1 MLIYEGDKQQFLSDV
16 QDNSIDQ
23 KIEMNMW
30 RKLHKRVSQSEEQSW
45 RNSLNYMQNVLL
57 DSEIPDSSGVAI
69 EFGIP
74 NTNKRVDFIL
84 TGLDRENQHNA
95 VIVELKQ
102 WSKVDPV
109 PYVDQLLETDS
120 ETEMTDVQT
129 WFSHGVQIV
138 HHPSYQ
144 AWSYRALIS
153 NFNANVHAIPIH
165 LQSCAYLHNYIPPND
180 DPLTKGYF
188 QNLINDSPVF
198 YRNDVKKLRNFIKK
212 YIHKGDEKQTLYY
225 IEHGEIRPSK
235 SLQDSLAAML
245 RGNRE
250 FILID
255 EQKIV
260 YEQMLSFA
268 RRSKEDGKKRVF
280 LVQGGPGT
288 GKTVVAINL
297 LVQLI
302 NDDQVC
308 AYVTKNSAPRNVFE
322 AKLKSG
328 AFKRKNISSLFKG
341 STAFVHSETNDF
353 GTLIVDEAHRL
364 NKRSQQGPRVTGE
377 NQIKEIINAS
387 KCSVFFID
395 EDQRV
400 TAQDYGDREQI
411 LHWAR
416 YFHAEVQEGKL
427 LSQFRCNGSDG
438 YLSWLDGVLGI
449 HEETANPTLEGIDY
463 DFQVVDDPSELR
475 RLIIEK
481 NREDDKAR
489 LVAGY
494 CWDWISKKNVSSVPD
509 IVIDD
514 FAMYWNLSSDG
525 TYAISK
531 GSINQVGCIHTTQG
545 LEFSYVG
552 VIIGNDLRYE
562 QGKVITDYSKRAK
575 TDQSLKGLKGLI
587 KRGDLEAMKTADTI
601 IRNTYRTL
609 LSRGMRGCYVY
620 CTDKRLAHFLKT
632 RITGYA
638 EGIDLSVWVAE
649 K

>member
-1 MLIYEGDKQQFLSDV
+1 MLVYEGDKQQFLSDV

-30 RKLHKRVSQSEEQSW
+30 NRLHKRVSSSEEQSW

-57 DSEIPDSSGVAI
+57 DSEIPDTSGVAI

-84 TGLDRENQHNA
+84 TGLDKENQHNA

-102 WSKVDPV
+102 WSKVEPV
-109 PYVDQLLETDS
+109 PYVDQLLEA
-120 ETEMTDVQT
+120 EIIDVQT
-129 WFSHGVQIV
+129 RFSHGQQLV

-144 AWSYRALIS
+144 AWSYRSLIS

-165 LQSCAYLHNYIPPND
+165 LESCAYLHNYVPPED
-180 DPLTKGYF
+180 DPLKQHYF
-188 QNLINDSPVF
+188 QSILDESPLF
-198 YRNDVKKLRNFIKK
+198 YRSDVKKLREFIKK
-212 YIHKGDEKQTLYY
+212 YIHTGDAKQTLYY
-225 IEHGEIRPSK
+225 IDNGEIRPSK
-235 SLQDSLAAML
+235 SLQDSLSAML
-245 RGNRE
+245 RGKEE

-268 RRSKEDGKKRVF
+268 RRSKEDGRKRVF
-280 LVQGGPGT
+280 IVQGGPGT

-308 AYVTKNSAPRNVFE
+308 AYVTKNSAPRKVFE
-322 AKLKSG
+322 AKLRSG
-328 AFKRKNISSLFKG
+328 AFKRNNISSLFKG
-341 STAFVHSETNDF
+341 STAFVDADTNDF

-364 NKRSQQGPRVTGE
+364 NKRSQQGPKVTGE
-377 NQIKEIINAS
+377 DQIKEIINAS
-387 KCSVFFID
+387 RCSVFFID

-400 TAQDYGDREQI
+400 TAQDYGDRAQI
-411 LHWAR
+411 LYWAKA
-416 YFHAEVQEGKL
+416 FNAEVQEGRL

-449 HEETANPTLEGIDY
+449 QEETANPTLEGIDY
-463 DFQVVDDPSELR
+463 DFRVVDDPNELR
-475 RLIIEK
+475 RLIEER

-489 LVAGY
+489 IVAGY
-494 CWDWISKKNVSSVPD
+494 CWDWVSKNNPDSVPD
-509 IVIDD
+509 ITIDD
-514 FAMYWNLSSDG
+514 FSMYWNLSSDG

-552 VIIGNDLRYE
+552 VIIGDDLRFE
-562 QGKVITDYSKRAK
+562 MGKVVTDYSKRAK
-575 TDQSLKGLKGLI
+575 TDQSLKGLKGPI
-587 KRGDLEAMKTADTI
+587 RKGDQEAMKTADII

-609 LSRGMRGCYVY
+609 MSRGMKGCYIY
-620 CTDKRLAHFLKT
+620 CTNKELAHFLKT
-632 RITGYA
+632 RILGYGEEKESLLLA
-638 EGIDLSVWVAE
+638 AE
-649 K
+649 KIE

>member
-1 MLIYEGDKQQFLSDV
+1 MLVYEGDKQQFLSDV

-30 RKLHKRVSQSEEQSW
+30 NRLHKRVSSSEEQSW

-57 DSEIPDSSGVAI
+57 DSEIPDTSGVAI

-84 TGLDRENQHNA
+84 TGLDKENQHNA

-102 WSKVDPV
+102 WSKVEPV
-109 PYVDQLLETDS
+109 PYVDQLLEA
-120 ETEMTDVQT
+120 EIIDVQT
-129 WFSHGVQIV
+129 RFSHGQQVV

-144 AWSYRALIS
+144 AWSYRSLIS

-165 LQSCAYLHNYIPPND
+165 LESCAYLHNYVPPED
-180 DPLTKGYF
+180 DPLKQHYF
-188 QNLINDSPVF
+188 QSILDESPVF
-198 YRNDVKKLRNFIKK
+198 YRSDVMKLREFIKK
-212 YIHKGDEKQTLYY
+212 YIHTGDAKQTLYY
-225 IEHGEIRPSK
+225 IDNSEIRPSK
-235 SLQDSLAAML
+235 SLQDALSAML
-245 RGNRE
+245 KGKEE

-280 LVQGGPGT
+280 IVQGGPGT

-308 AYVTKNSAPRNVFE
+308 AYVTKNSAPRKVFE
-322 AKLKSG
+322 AKLRSG
-328 AFKRKNISSLFKG
+328 AFKRNNISSLFKG
-341 STAFVHSETNDF
+341 STAFVDADTNDF

-364 NKRSQQGPRVTGE
+364 NKRSQQGPKVTGE
-377 NQIKEIINAS
+377 DQIKEIINAS
-387 KCSVFFID
+387 RCSVFFID

-400 TAQDYGDREQI
+400 TAQDYGDRAQI
-411 LHWAR
+411 LYWAKA
-416 YFHAEVQEGKL
+416 FNAEVQEGRL

-449 HEETANPTLEGIDY
+449 QEETANPTLEGIDY
-463 DFQVVDDPSELR
+463 DFRVVENPHELR
-475 RLIIEK
+475 RLIEER

-489 LVAGY
+489 IVAGY
-494 CWDWISKKNVSSVPD
+494 CWDWVSKNNPDSVPD
-509 IVIDD
+509 ITIDD
-514 FAMYWNLSSDG
+514 FSMYWNLSSDG

-552 VIIGNDLRYE
+552 VIIGDDLRFE
-562 QGKVITDYSKRAK
+562 KGNVISDYTKRAR
-575 TDQSLKGLKGLI
+575 TDQSLKGLKGPI
-587 KRGDLEAMKTADTI
+587 KKGDQEAMKTADII

-609 LSRGMRGCYVY
+609 MSRGMKGCYVY
-620 CTDKRLAHFLKT
+620 CTNTELAHFLKT
-632 RITGYA
+632 RIAGYGEEEESPLLAA
-638 EGIDLSVWVAE
+638 ERE
-649 K
+649 E

>member
-1 MLIYEGDKQQFLSDV
+1 MLVYEGDKQQFLSDV

-30 RKLHKRVSQSEEQSW
+30 NRLHKRVSSSEEQSW

-57 DSEIPDSSGVAI
+57 DSEIPDTSGVAI

-84 TGLDRENQHNA
+84 TGLDKESQHNA

-102 WSKVDPV
+102 WSKVEPV
-109 PYVDQLLETDS
+109 PYVDQLLEA
-120 ETEMTDVQT
+120 EIIDVQT
-129 WFSHGVQIV
+129 RFSHGQQVV

-144 AWSYRALIS
+144 AWSYRSLIS
-153 NFNANVHAIPIH
+153 NFNANVHEIPIH
-165 LQSCAYLHNYIPPND
+165 LESCAYLHNYVPPED
-180 DPLTKGYF
+180 DPLKQHYF
-188 QNLINDSPVF
+188 QSILDESPVF
-198 YRNDVKKLRNFIKK
+198 YRSDVMKLREFIKK
-212 YIHKGDEKQTLYY
+212 YIHTGDAKQTLYY
-225 IEHGEIRPSK
+225 IDNGEIRPSK
-235 SLQDSLAAML
+235 SLQDALSAML
-245 RGNRE
+245 RGKEE

-280 LVQGGPGT
+280 IVQGGPGT

-297 LVQLI
+297 LVQLT

-308 AYVTKNSAPRNVFE
+308 AYVTKNSAPRKVFE
-322 AKLKSG
+322 AKLRSG
-328 AFKRKNISSLFKG
+328 AFKRNNISSLFKG
-341 STAFVHSETNDF
+341 STAFVNADTNDF

-364 NKRSQQGPRVTGE
+364 NKRSQQGPKVTGE
-377 NQIKEIINAS
+377 DQIKEIINAS
-387 KCSVFFID
+387 RCSVFFID

-400 TAQDYGDREQI
+400 TAQDYGDRAQI
-411 LHWAR
+411 LYWAKA
-416 YFHAEVQEGKL
+416 FNAEVQEGRL

-449 HEETANPTLEGIDY
+449 QEETANPTLEGIDY
-463 DFQVVDDPSELR
+463 DFRVVENPHELR
-475 RLIIEK
+475 RLIEER

-489 LVAGY
+489 IVAGY
-494 CWDWISKKNVSSVPD
+494 CWDWVSKNNPDSVPD
-509 IVIDD
+509 ISIDD
-514 FAMYWNLSSDG
+514 FSMYWNLSSDG

-552 VIIGNDLRYE
+552 VIIGDDLRFE
-562 QGKVITDYSKRAK
+562 KGNVISDYTKRAR
-575 TDQSLKGLKGLI
+575 TDQSLKGLKGPI
-587 KRGDLEAMKTADTI
+587 KKGDQEAMKTADII

-609 LSRGMRGCYVY
+609 MSRGMKGCYVY
-620 CTDKRLAHFLKT
+620 CTNKELAHFLKT
-632 RITGYA
+632 RIDGYR
-638 EGIDLSVWVAE
+638 EEDESPLLVAE
-649 K
+649 REK

>member
-1 MLIYEGDKQQFLSDV
+1 MLVYEGDKQQFLSDV

-30 RKLHKRVSQSEEQSW
+30 NRLHKRVSSSEEQSW

-57 DSEIPDSSGVAI
+57 DSEIPDTSGVAI

-84 TGLDRENQHNA
+84 TGLDKANKHNA

-102 WSKVDPV
+102 WSKVEPV
-109 PYVDQLLETDS
+109 PYVDQLLEA
-120 ETEMTDVQT
+120 EIIDVQT
-129 WFSHGVQIV
+129 RFSHGQQVV

-144 AWSYRALIS
+144 AWSYRSLIS

-165 LQSCAYLHNYIPPND
+165 LESCAYLHNYVPSED
-180 DPLTKGYF
+180 DPLKQHYF
-188 QNLINDSPVF
+188 QSLLDESPVF
-198 YRNDVKKLRNFIKK
+198 YRSDVMKLREFIKK
-212 YIHKGDEKQTLYY
+212 YIHTGDAKQTLYY
-225 IEHGEIRPSK
+225 IDNGEIRPSK
-235 SLQDSLAAML
+235 SLQDALSAML
-245 RGNRE
+245 RGKEE

-280 LVQGGPGT
+280 IVQGGPGT

-308 AYVTKNSAPRNVFE
+308 AYVTKNSAPRKVFE
-322 AKLKSG
+322 AKLRSG
-328 AFKRKNISSLFKG
+328 AFKRNNISSLFKG
-341 STAFVHSETNDF
+341 STVFVDADTNDF

-364 NKRSQQGPRVTGE
+364 NKRSQQGPKVTGE
-377 NQIKEIINAS
+377 DQIKEIINAS
-387 KCSVFFID
+387 RCSVFFID

-400 TAQDYGDREQI
+400 TAQDYGDRAQI
-411 LHWAR
+411 LYWAKA
-416 YFHAEVQEGKL
+416 FNAEVQEGRL

-449 HEETANPTLEGIDY
+449 QEETANPTLEGIDY
-463 DFQVVDDPSELR
+463 DFRVVENPHELR
-475 RLIIEK
+475 RLIEER

-489 LVAGY
+489 IVAGY
-494 CWDWISKKNVSSVPD
+494 CWDWVSKNNPDSVPD
-509 IVIDD
+509 ITIDD
-514 FAMYWNLSSDG
+514 FSMYWNLSSDG

-552 VIIGNDLRYE
+552 VIIGDDLRFE
-562 QGKVITDYSKRAK
+562 KGNVISDYTKRAR
-575 TDQSLKGLKGLI
+575 TDQSLKGLKGPI
-587 KRGDLEAMKTADTI
+587 KKGDQEAMKTADII

-609 LSRGMRGCYVY
+609 MSRGMKGCYVY
-620 CTDKRLAHFLKT
+620 CTNTELAHFLKT
-632 RITGYA
+632 RIAGYGEEEESPLLAA
-638 EGIDLSVWVAE
+638 ERE
-649 K
+649 E

>member
-1 MLIYEGDKQQFLSDV
+1 MLVYEGDKLQFLSDV

-30 RKLHKRVSQSEEQSW
+30 NRLHKRVSSSEEQSW

-84 TGLDRENQHNA
+84 TGLDKENQHNA

-102 WSKVDPV
+102 WSKVEPV
-109 PYVDQLLETDS
+109 PYVDQLLEA
-120 ETEMTDVQT
+120 EIIDVQT
-129 WFSHGVQIV
+129 RFSHGQQVV

-144 AWSYRALIS
+144 AWSYRSLIS
-153 NFNANVHAIPIH
+153 NFNANVHEIPIH
-165 LQSCAYLHNYIPPND
+165 LESCAYLHNYVPPED
-180 DPLTKGYF
+180 DPLKQHYF
-188 QNLINDSPVF
+188 QSLLDESPVF
-198 YRNDVKKLRNFIKK
+198 YRSEVKKLREFIKK
-212 YIHKGDEKQTLYY
+212 YIHTGDAKQTLYY
-225 IEHGEIRPSK
+225 IDNGEIRPSK
-235 SLQDSLAAML
+235 SLQDALSAML
-245 RGNRE
+245 RGKEE

-280 LVQGGPGT
+280 IVQGGPGT

-308 AYVTKNSAPRNVFE
+308 AYVTKNSAPRKVFE
-322 AKLKSG
+322 AKLRSG
-328 AFKRKNISSLFKG
+328 AFKRNNISSLFKG
-341 STAFVHSETNDF
+341 STAFVNADTNDF

-364 NKRSQQGPRVTGE
+364 NKRSQQGPKVTGE
-377 NQIKEIINAS
+377 DQIKEIINAS
-387 KCSVFFID
+387 RCSVFFID

-400 TAQDYGDREQI
+400 TAQDYGTRAQI
-411 LHWAR
+411 LSWAR
-416 YFHAEVQEGKL
+416 AFNAEVQEGRL

-438 YLSWLDGVLGI
+438 YLSWLDEVLGI
-449 HEETANPTLEGIDY
+449 QEETANPTLEGIDY
-463 DFQVVDDPSELR
+463 DFRVVDNPKELR
-475 RLIIEK
+475 RLIEEK

-489 LVAGY
+489 IVAGY
-494 CWDWISKKNVSSVPD
+494 CWDWISKNDGQSPPD
-509 IVIDD
+509 IAIDD
-514 FAMYWNLSSDG
+514 FSMYWNLSSDG

-552 VIIGNDLRYE
+552 VIIGDDLRFE
-562 QGKVITDYSKRAK
+562 MGNVISDYSKRAR
-575 TDQSLKGLKGLI
+575 TDQSLKGLKGPI
-587 KRGDLEAMKTADTI
+587 KKGDQEAMKTADII

-609 LSRGMRGCYVY
+609 MSRGMKGCYVY
-620 CTDKRLAHFLKT
+620 CTDASLTHFLQT
-632 RITGYA
+632 RIQGYQDEGLFALAA
-638 EGIDLSVWVAE
+638 EESE
-649 K
+649 

>member
-1 MLIYEGDKQQFLSDV
+1 MLVYEGDKQQFLSDV

-30 RKLHKRVSQSEEQSW
+30 NRLHKRVSSSEEQSW

-57 DSEIPDSSGVAI
+57 DSEIPDTSGVAI

-84 TGLDRENQHNA
+84 TGLDKENQHNA

-102 WSKVDPV
+102 WSKVEPV
-109 PYVDQLLETDS
+109 PYVDQLLEA
-120 ETEMTDVQT
+120 EIIDVQT
-129 WFSHGVQIV
+129 RFSHGQQVV

-144 AWSYRALIS
+144 AWSYRSLIS

-165 LQSCAYLHNYIPPND
+165 LESCAYLHNYVPPED
-180 DPLTKGYF
+180 DPLKQHYF
-188 QNLINDSPVF
+188 QSILDESPLF
-198 YRNDVKKLRNFIKK
+198 YRSDVKKLREFIKK
-212 YIHKGDEKQTLYY
+212 YIHTGDAKQTLYY
-225 IEHGEIRPSK
+225 IDNGEIRPSK
-235 SLQDSLAAML
+235 SLQDSLSAML
-245 RGNRE
+245 RGKEE

-268 RRSKEDGKKRVF
+268 RRSKEDGRKRVF
-280 LVQGGPGT
+280 IVQGGPGT

-308 AYVTKNSAPRNVFE
+308 AYVTKNSAPRKVFE
-322 AKLKSG
+322 AKLRSG
-328 AFKRKNISSLFKG
+328 AFKRNNISSLFKG
-341 STAFVHSETNDF
+341 STAFVDADTNDF

-364 NKRSQQGPRVTGE
+364 NKRSQQGPKVTGE
-377 NQIKEIINAS
+377 DQIKEIINAS
-387 KCSVFFID
+387 RCSVFFID

-400 TAQDYGDREQI
+400 TAQDYGDRAQI
-411 LHWAR
+411 LYWAKA
-416 YFHAEVQEGKL
+416 FNAEVQEGRL

-449 HEETANPTLEGIDY
+449 QEETANPTLEGIDY
-463 DFQVVDDPSELR
+463 DFRVVDDPNELR
-475 RLIIEK
+475 RLIEER

-489 LVAGY
+489 IVAGY
-494 CWDWISKKNVSSVPD
+494 CWDWVSKNNPDSVPD
-509 IVIDD
+509 ITIDD
-514 FAMYWNLSSDG
+514 FSMYWNLSSDG

-552 VIIGNDLRYE
+552 VIIGDDLRFE
-562 QGKVITDYSKRAK
+562 KGNVISDYSKRAK
-575 TDQSLKGLKGLI
+575 TDQSLKGLKGPI
-587 KRGDLEAMKTADTI
+587 KKGDQEAMKTADII

-609 LSRGMRGCYVY
+609 MSRGMKGCYVY
-620 CTDKRLAHFLKT
+620 CTNKELAHFLKT
-632 RITGYA
+632 RIAGYR
-638 EGIDLSVWVAE
+638 EEDESPLLVAE
-649 K
+649 EKE

>member
-1 MLIYEGDKQQFLSDV
+1 MLVYEGDKQQFLSDV

-30 RKLHKRVSQSEEQSW
+30 NRLHKRVSSSEEQSW

-57 DSEIPDSSGVAI
+57 DSEIPDTSGVAI

-84 TGLDRENQHNA
+84 SGLDKENQHNA

-102 WSKVDPV
+102 WSKVEPV
-109 PYVDQLLETDS
+109 PYVDQLLEA
-120 ETEMTDVQT
+120 EIIDVQT
-129 WFSHGVQIV
+129 RFSHGLQVV

-144 AWSYRALIS
+144 AWSYRSLIS
-153 NFNANVHAIPIH
+153 DFNANIHAIPIH
-165 LQSCAYLHNYIPPND
+165 LESCAYLHNYIPSED
-180 DPLTKGYF
+180 DPLKQPYF
-188 QNLINDSPVF
+188 QNLIDKAPVF
-198 YRNDVKKLRNFIKK
+198 YRSDVKKLREFIKK
-212 YIHKGDEKQTLYY
+212 YIHTGDAKQTLYY
-225 IEHGEIRPSK
+225 IDNGEIRPSK
-235 SLQDSLAAML
+235 SLQDALSAML
-245 RGNRE
+245 RGKEE

-280 LVQGGPGT
+280 IVQGGPGT

-308 AYVTKNSAPRNVFE
+308 AYVTKNSAPRKVFE
-322 AKLKSG
+322 AKLKAG
-328 AFKRKNISSLFKG
+328 AFKQKNISSLFKG
-341 STAFVHSETNDF
+341 STAFIHAESNDF

-364 NKRSQQGPRVTGE
+364 NKRSQQGPRISGE
-377 NQIKEIINAS
+377 DQIKEIIHAS
-387 KCSVFFID
+387 RCSVFFID

-400 TAQDYGDREQI
+400 TAQDYGDRSQI
-411 LHWAR
+411 LFWAKA
-416 YFHAEVQEGKL
+416 FNAEVQEGRL

-438 YLSWLDGVLGI
+438 YLSWLDGVLGVQ
-449 HEETANPTLEGIDY
+449 EETANPTLEGIDY
-463 DFQVVDDPSELR
+463 DFRVVDNPNELR
-475 RLIIEK
+475 RLIEER

-489 LVAGY
+489 IVAGY
-494 CWDWISKKNVSSVPD
+494 CWDWVSKNNPDSVPD
-509 IVIDD
+509 ITIDD
-514 FAMYWNLSSDG
+514 FSMYWNLSSDG

-552 VIIGNDLRYE
+552 VIIGDDLRY
-562 QGKVITDYSKRAK
+562 QKGSVITDYSKRAK
-575 TDQSLKGLKGLI
+575 TDQSLKGLKGPI
-587 KRGDLEAMKTADTI
+587 KKGDREAMKTADII

-609 LSRGMRGCYVY
+609 MSRGMKGCYVY
-620 CTDKRLAHFLKT
+620 CTDSSLSHFLKT
-632 RITGYA
+632 RIHGYKDAVLFALAA
-638 EGIDLSVWVAE
+638 EEVQ
-649 K
+649 

>member
-1 MLIYEGDKQQFLSDV
+1 MLVYEGDKQQFLSDV

-30 RKLHKRVSQSEEQSW
+30 NRLHKRVSSSEEQSW

-57 DSEIPDSSGVAI
+57 DSEIPDTSGVAI

-84 TGLDRENQHNA
+84 TGLDKENQHNA

-102 WSKVDPV
+102 WSKVEPV
-109 PYVDQLLETDS
+109 PYVDQLLEA
-120 ETEMTDVQT
+120 EIIDVQT
-129 WFSHGVQIV
+129 RFSHGQQVV

-144 AWSYRALIS
+144 AWSYRSLIS

-165 LQSCAYLHNYIPPND
+165 LESCAYLHNYVPPED
-180 DPLTKGYF
+180 DPLKQHYF
-188 QNLINDSPVF
+188 QSLLDESPVF
-198 YRNDVKKLRNFIKK
+198 YRSDVMKLREFIKK
-212 YIHKGDEKQTLYY
+212 YIHTGDAKQTLYY
-225 IEHGEIRPSK
+225 IDNGEIRPSK
-235 SLQDSLAAML
+235 SLQDSLSAML
-245 RGNRE
+245 RGKEE

-280 LVQGGPGT
+280 IVQGGPGT

-308 AYVTKNSAPRNVFE
+308 AYVTKNSAPRKVFE
-322 AKLKSG
+322 AKLRSG
-328 AFKRKNISSLFKG
+328 AFKRNNISSLFKG
-341 STAFVHSETNDF
+341 STAFVDADTNDF

-364 NKRSQQGPRVTGE
+364 NKRSQQGPKVTGE
-377 NQIKEIINAS
+377 DQIKEIINAS
-387 KCSVFFID
+387 RCSVFFID

-400 TAQDYGDREQI
+400 TAQDYGDRAQI
-411 LHWAR
+411 LYWAKA
-416 YFHAEVQEGKL
+416 FNAEVQEGRL

-449 HEETANPTLEGIDY
+449 QEETANPTLEGIDY
-463 DFQVVDDPSELR
+463 DFRVVDDPNELR
-475 RLIIEK
+475 RLIEER

-489 LVAGY
+489 IVAGY
-494 CWDWISKKNVSSVPD
+494 CWDWVSKNNPDSVPD
-509 IVIDD
+509 ITIDD
-514 FAMYWNLSSDG
+514 FSMYWNLSSDG

-552 VIIGNDLRYE
+552 VIIGDDLRFE
-562 QGKVITDYSKRAK
+562 KGNVISDYSKRAR
-575 TDQSLKGLKGLI
+575 TDQSLKGLKGPI
-587 KRGDLEAMKTADTI
+587 KKGDQEAMKTADII

-609 LSRGMRGCYVY
+609 MSRGMKGCYVY
-620 CTDKRLAHFLKT
+620 CTNKELAHFLKT
-632 RITGYA
+632 RIDGYR
-638 EGIDLSVWVAE
+638 EEDESPLLVAE
-649 K
+649 REK

>member
-1 MLIYEGDKQQFLSDV
+1 MLVYEGDKQQFLSDV

-30 RKLHKRVSQSEEQSW
+30 NRLHKRVSSSEEQSW
-45 RNSLNYMQNVLL
+45 RNSLDYMQNVLL
-57 DSEIPDSSGVAI
+57 DSEIPDTSGVAI

-84 TGLDRENQHNA
+84 TGLDKENQHNA

-102 WSKVDPV
+102 WSKVEPV
-109 PYVDQLLETDS
+109 PYVDQLLEA
-120 ETEMTDVQT
+120 EIIDVQT
-129 WFSHGVQIV
+129 RFSHGQQLV

-144 AWSYRALIS
+144 AWSYRSLIS

-165 LQSCAYLHNYIPPND
+165 LESCAYLHNYVPPED
-180 DPLTKGYF
+180 DPLKQHYF
-188 QNLINDSPVF
+188 QSILDESPLF
-198 YRNDVKKLRNFIKK
+198 YRSDVKKLREFIKK
-212 YIHKGDEKQTLYY
+212 YIHTGDAKQTLYY
-225 IEHGEIRPSK
+225 IDNGEIRPSK
-235 SLQDSLAAML
+235 SLQDSLSAML
-245 RGNRE
+245 RGKEE

-268 RRSKEDGKKRVF
+268 RRSKEDGRKRVF
-280 LVQGGPGT
+280 IVQGGPGT

-308 AYVTKNSAPRNVFE
+308 AYVTKNSAPRKVFE
-322 AKLKSG
+322 AKLRSG
-328 AFKRKNISSLFKG
+328 AFKRNNISSLFKG
-341 STAFVHSETNDF
+341 STAFVDADTNDF

-364 NKRSQQGPRVTGE
+364 NKRSQQGPKVTGE
-377 NQIKEIINAS
+377 DQIKEIINAS
-387 KCSVFFID
+387 RCSVFFID

-400 TAQDYGDREQI
+400 TAQDYGDRAQI
-411 LHWAR
+411 LYWAKA
-416 YFHAEVQEGKL
+416 FNAEVQEGRL

-449 HEETANPTLEGIDY
+449 HGETANSTLEGIDY
-463 DFQVVDDPSELR
+463 DFRVVDDPKELR
-475 RLIIEK
+475 RLIEER

-489 LVAGY
+489 IVAGY
-494 CWDWISKKNVSSVPD
+494 CWDWVSKNNPDSVPD
-509 IVIDD
+509 ITIDD
-514 FAMYWNLSSDG
+514 FSMYWNLSSDG

-552 VIIGNDLRYE
+552 VIIGDDLRFE
-562 QGKVITDYSKRAK
+562 MGKVVTDYSKRAK
-575 TDQSLKGLKGLI
+575 TDQSLKGLKGPI
-587 KRGDLEAMKTADTI
+587 KKGDQEAMKTADII

-609 LSRGMRGCYVY
+609 MSRGMKGCYVY
-620 CTDKRLAHFLKT
+620 CTNKELAHFLKT
-632 RITGYA
+632 RIAGYR
-638 EGIDLSVWVAE
+638 EEDESPLLVAE
-649 K
+649 EKE

>member
-1 MLIYEGDKQQFLSDV
+1 MLVYEGDKLQFLSDV

-30 RKLHKRVSQSEEQSW
+30 NRLHKRVSSSEEQSW

-57 DSEIPDSSGVAI
+57 DSEIPDTSGVAI

-84 TGLDRENQHNA
+84 TGLDKENQHNA

-102 WSKVDPV
+102 WSKVEPV
-109 PYVDQLLETDS
+109 PYVDQLLEA
-120 ETEMTDVQT
+120 EIIDVQT
-129 WFSHGVQIV
+129 RFSHGQQLV

-144 AWSYRALIS
+144 AWSYRSLIS

-165 LQSCAYLHNYIPPND
+165 LESCAYLHNYVPPED
-180 DPLTKGYF
+180 DPLKQHYF
-188 QNLINDSPVF
+188 QSILDESPLF
-198 YRNDVKKLRNFIKK
+198 YRSDVKKLREFIKK
-212 YIHKGDEKQTLYY
+212 YIHTGDAKQTLYY
-225 IEHGEIRPSK
+225 IDNGEIRPSK
-235 SLQDSLAAML
+235 SLQDSLSAML
-245 RGNRE
+245 RGKEE

-268 RRSKEDGKKRVF
+268 RRSKEDGRKRVF
-280 LVQGGPGT
+280 IVQGGPGT

-308 AYVTKNSAPRNVFE
+308 AYVTKNSAPRKVFE
-322 AKLKSG
+322 AKLRSG
-328 AFKRKNISSLFKG
+328 AFKRNNISSLFKG
-341 STAFVHSETNDF
+341 STAFVDADTNDF

-364 NKRSQQGPRVTGE
+364 NKRSQQGPKVTGE
-377 NQIKEIINAS
+377 DQIKEIINAS
-387 KCSVFFID
+387 RCSVFFID

-400 TAQDYGDREQI
+400 TAQDYGDRAQI
-411 LHWAR
+411 LYWAKA
-416 YFHAEVQEGKL
+416 FNAEVQEGRL

-449 HEETANPTLEGIDY
+449 QEETANPTLEGIDY
-463 DFQVVDDPSELR
+463 DFRVVDDPNELR
-475 RLIIEK
+475 RLIEER

-489 LVAGY
+489 IVAGY
-494 CWDWISKKNVSSVPD
+494 CWDWVSKNNPDSVPD
-509 IVIDD
+509 ITIDD
-514 FAMYWNLSSDG
+514 FSMYWNLSSDG

-552 VIIGNDLRYE
+552 VIIGDDLRFE
-562 QGKVITDYSKRAK
+562 KGNVISDYTKRAR
-575 TDQSLKGLKGLI
+575 TDQSLKGLKGPI
-587 KRGDLEAMKTADTI
+587 RKGDQEAMKTADII

-609 LSRGMRGCYVY
+609 MSRGMKGCYIY
-620 CTDKRLAHFLKT
+620 CTNKELAHFLKT
-632 RITGYA
+632 RILGYGEEKESLLLA
-638 EGIDLSVWVAE
+638 AE
-649 K
+649 KIE

>member
-1 MLIYEGDKQQFLSDV
+1 MLVYEGDKQQFLSDV

-30 RKLHKRVSQSEEQSW
+30 NRLHKRVSSSEEQSW

-57 DSEIPDSSGVAI
+57 DSEIPDTSGVAI

-84 TGLDRENQHNA
+84 TGLDKANKHNA

-102 WSKVDPV
+102 WSKVEPV
-109 PYVDQLLETDS
+109 PYVDQLLEA
-120 ETEMTDVQT
+120 EIIDVQT
-129 WFSHGVQIV
+129 RFSHGQQVV

-144 AWSYRALIS
+144 AWSYRSLIS

-165 LQSCAYLHNYIPPND
+165 LESCAYLHNYVPSED
-180 DPLTKGYF
+180 DPLKQHYF
-188 QNLINDSPVF
+188 QSLLDESPVF
-198 YRNDVKKLRNFIKK
+198 YRSDVMKLREFIKK
-212 YIHKGDEKQTLYY
+212 YIHTGDAKQTLYY
-225 IEHGEIRPSK
+225 IDNGEIRPSK
-235 SLQDSLAAML
+235 SLQDALSAML
-245 RGNRE
+245 RGKEE

-280 LVQGGPGT
+280 IVQGGPGT

-308 AYVTKNSAPRNVFE
+308 AYVTKNSAPRKVFE
-322 AKLKSG
+322 AKLRSG
-328 AFKRKNISSLFKG
+328 AFKRNNISSLFKG
-341 STAFVHSETNDF
+341 STVFVDADTNDF

-364 NKRSQQGPRVTGE
+364 NKRSQQGPKVTGE
-377 NQIKEIINAS
+377 DQIKEIINAS
-387 KCSVFFID
+387 RCSVFFID

-400 TAQDYGDREQI
+400 TAQDYGDRAQI
-411 LHWAR
+411 LYWAKA
-416 YFHAEVQEGKL
+416 FNAEVQEGRL

-449 HEETANPTLEGIDY
+449 QEETANPTLEGIDY
-463 DFQVVDDPSELR
+463 DFRVVENPNELR
-475 RLIIEK
+475 RLIEER

-489 LVAGY
+489 IVAGY
-494 CWDWISKKNVSSVPD
+494 CWDWVSKNNPDSVPD
-509 IVIDD
+509 ITIDD
-514 FAMYWNLSSDG
+514 FSMYWNLSSDG

-552 VIIGNDLRYE
+552 VIIGDDLRFE
-562 QGKVITDYSKRAK
+562 KGNVISDYTKRAR
-575 TDQSLKGLKGLI
+575 TDQSLKGLKGPI
-587 KRGDLEAMKTADTI
+587 KKGDQEAMKTADII

-609 LSRGMRGCYVY
+609 MSRGMKGCYVY
-620 CTDKRLAHFLKT
+620 CTNTELAHFLKT
-632 RITGYA
+632 RIAGYGEEEESPLLAA
-638 EGIDLSVWVAE
+638 ERE
-649 K
+649 E

>member
-1 MLIYEGDKQQFLSDV
+1 MLVYEGDKQQFLSDV

-30 RKLHKRVSQSEEQSW
+30 SKLHRRVSSSEEQSW

-57 DSEIPDSSGVAI
+57 DSEIPDTSGVAI

-84 TGLDRENQHNA
+84 TGLDQANKHNA

-102 WSKVDPV
+102 WSKVESV
-109 PYVDQLLETDS
+109 PYVDQLLEA
-120 ETEMTDVQT
+120 EIIDVQT
-129 WFSHGVQIV
+129 RFSHGQQVV

-144 AWSYRALIS
+144 AWSYRSLIS
-153 NFNANVHAIPIH
+153 NFNANVHEIPIH
-165 LQSCAYLHNYIPPND
+165 LESCAYLHNYVPPVD
-180 DPLTKGYF
+180 DPLKKAYF
-188 QNLINDSPVF
+188 QSILEESPVF
-198 YRNDVKKLRNFIKK
+198 YRSDVKKLRDYIKK
-212 YIHKGDEKQTLYY
+212 YIHTGDAKQTLYY
-225 IEHGEIRPSK
+225 IDNGEIRPSK
-235 SLQDSLAAML
+235 SLQDSLSAML
-245 RGNRE
+245 KRKEE

-268 RRSKEDGKKRVF
+268 RRSNEDGRKRVF
-280 LVQGGPGT
+280 IVQGGPGT

-308 AYVTKNSAPRNVFE
+308 AYVTKNSAPRKVFE
-322 AKLKSG
+322 AKLRSG
-328 AFKRKNISSLFKG
+328 AFKRNNISSLFKG
-341 STAFVHSETNDF
+341 STAFVESDTNDF

-364 NKRSQQGPRVTGE
+364 NKRSQQGPKVTGE
-377 NQIKEIINAS
+377 DQIKEIINAS
-387 KCSVFFID
+387 RCSVFFID

-400 TAQDYGDREQI
+400 TAQDYGDRSQI
-411 LHWAR
+411 LYWAKA
-416 YFHAEVQEGKL
+416 FNAEVQEGRL

-449 HEETANPTLEGIDY
+449 QEETANPTLEGIDY
-463 DFQVVDDPSELR
+463 DFQVVDDPNELR
-475 RLIIEK
+475 RLIEER

-489 LVAGY
+489 IVAGY
-494 CWDWISKKNVSSVPD
+494 CWDWVSKNNPDSVPD
-509 IVIDD
+509 IAIDN
-514 FAMYWNLSSDG
+514 FSMYWNLSSDG

-552 VIIGNDLRYE
+552 VIIGDDLRFE
-562 QGKVITDYSKRAK
+562 NGKVISDYTKRAR
-575 TDQSLKGLKGLI
+575 TDQSLKGLKGPI
-587 KRGDLEAMKTADTI
+587 KKGDQEAKKTADII

-609 LSRGMRGCYVY
+609 MSRGMKGCYVY
-620 CTDKRLAHFLKT
+620 CTNTELAHFLKT
-632 RITGYA
+632 RIAGYGEEEESPLLAA
-638 EGIDLSVWVAE
+638 ERE
-649 K
+649 E

>member
-1 MLIYEGDKQQFLSDV
+1 MLVYEGDKQQFLSDV

-30 RKLHKRVSQSEEQSW
+30 NRLHKRVSSSEEQSW

-57 DSEIPDSSGVAI
+57 DSEIPDTSGVAI

-84 TGLDRENQHNA
+84 TGLDKENQHNA

-102 WSKVDPV
+102 WSKVEPV
-109 PYVDQLLETDS
+109 PYVDQLLEA
-120 ETEMTDVQT
+120 EIIDVQT
-129 WFSHGVQIV
+129 RFSHGQQLV

-144 AWSYRALIS
+144 AWSYRSLIS

-165 LQSCAYLHNYIPPND
+165 LESCAYLHNYVPPED
-180 DPLTKGYF
+180 DPLKQHYF
-188 QNLINDSPVF
+188 QSILDESPLF
-198 YRNDVKKLRNFIKK
+198 YRSDVKKLREFIKK
-212 YIHKGDEKQTLYY
+212 YIHTGDAKQTLYY
-225 IEHGEIRPSK
+225 IDNGEIRPSK
-235 SLQDSLAAML
+235 SLQDSLSAML
-245 RGNRE
+245 RGKEE

-268 RRSKEDGKKRVF
+268 RRSKEDGRKRVF
-280 LVQGGPGT
+280 IVQGGPGT

-308 AYVTKNSAPRNVFE
+308 AYVTKNSAPRKVFE
-322 AKLKSG
+322 AKLRSG
-328 AFKRKNISSLFKG
+328 AFKRNNISSLFKG
-341 STAFVHSETNDF
+341 STAFVDADTNDF

-364 NKRSQQGPRVTGE
+364 NKRSQQGPKVTGE
-377 NQIKEIINAS
+377 DQIKEIINAS
-387 KCSVFFID
+387 RCSVFFID

-400 TAQDYGDREQI
+400 TAQDYGDRAQI
-411 LHWAR
+411 LYWAKA
-416 YFHAEVQEGKL
+416 FNAEVQEGRL

-449 HEETANPTLEGIDY
+449 QEETANPTLEGIDY
-463 DFQVVDDPSELR
+463 DFRVVDDPNELR
-475 RLIIEK
+475 RLIEER

-489 LVAGY
+489 IVAGY
-494 CWDWISKKNVSSVPD
+494 CWDWVSKNNPDSVPD
-509 IVIDD
+509 ITIDD
-514 FAMYWNLSSDG
+514 FSMYWNLSSDG

-552 VIIGNDLRYE
+552 VIIGDDLRFE
-562 QGKVITDYSKRAK
+562 KGNVISDYTKRAR
-575 TDQSLKGLKGLI
+575 TDQSLKGLKGPI
-587 KRGDLEAMKTADTI
+587 RKGDQEAMKTADII

-609 LSRGMRGCYVY
+609 MSRGMKGCYIY
-620 CTDKRLAHFLKT
+620 CTNKELAHFLKT
-632 RITGYA
+632 RILGYGEEKESLLLA
-638 EGIDLSVWVAE
+638 AE
-649 K
+649 KIE

>member
-1 MLIYEGDKQQFLSDV
+1 MLVYEGDKQQFLSDV

-30 RKLHKRVSQSEEQSW
+30 NRLHKRVSSSEEQSW

-57 DSEIPDSSGVAI
+57 DSEIPDTSGVAI

-84 TGLDRENQHNA
+84 TGLDKENQHNA

-102 WSKVDPV
+102 WSKVEPV
-109 PYVDQLLETDS
+109 PYVDQLLEA
-120 ETEMTDVQT
+120 EIIDVQT
-129 WFSHGVQIV
+129 RFSHGQQVV

-144 AWSYRALIS
+144 AWSYRSLIS
-153 NFNANVHAIPIH
+153 NFNANVHVIPIH
-165 LQSCAYLHNYIPPND
+165 LESCAYLHNYVPPED
-180 DPLTKGYF
+180 DPLKQHYF
-188 QNLINDSPVF
+188 QSILDESPVF
-198 YRNDVKKLRNFIKK
+198 YRSDVMKLREFIKK
-212 YIHKGDEKQTLYY
+212 YIHTGDAKQTLYY
-225 IEHGEIRPSK
+225 IDNGEIRPSK
-235 SLQDSLAAML
+235 SLQDALSAML
-245 RGNRE
+245 RGKEE

-280 LVQGGPGT
+280 IVQGGPGT

-308 AYVTKNSAPRNVFE
+308 AYVTKNSAPRKVFE
-322 AKLKSG
+322 AKLRSG
-328 AFKRKNISSLFKG
+328 AFKRNNISSLFKG
-341 STAFVHSETNDF
+341 STAFVDADTNDF

-364 NKRSQQGPRVTGE
+364 NKRSQQGPKVTGE
-377 NQIKEIINAS
+377 DQIKEIINES
-387 KCSVFFID
+387 RCSVFFID

-400 TAQDYGDREQI
+400 TAQDYGDRAQI
-411 LHWAR
+411 LSWAR
-416 YFHAEVQEGKL
+416 AFNAEVQEGRL

-449 HEETANPTLEGIDY
+449 QEETANPTLEGIDY
-463 DFQVVDDPSELR
+463 DFRVVDDPKELR
-475 RLIIEK
+475 RLIEEK

-489 LVAGY
+489 IVAGY
-494 CWDWISKKNVSSVPD
+494 CWDWVSKNNPDSVPD
-509 IVIDD
+509 ITIDD
-514 FAMYWNLSSDG
+514 FSMYWNLSSDG

-552 VIIGNDLRYE
+552 VIIGDDLRFE
-562 QGKVITDYSKRAK
+562 KGNVISDYTKRAR
-575 TDQSLKGLKGLI
+575 TDQSLKGLKGPI
-587 KRGDLEAMKTADTI
+587 KKGDQEAMKTADII

-609 LSRGMRGCYVY
+609 MSRGMKGCYVY
-620 CTDKRLAHFLKT
+620 CTNKELAHFLKT
-632 RITGYA
+632 RIAGYRE
-638 EGIDLSVWVAE
+638 EGESPLLVAE
-649 K
+649 REK

>member
-1 MLIYEGDKQQFLSDV
+1 MLVYEGNKQQFLSDV

-23 KIEMNMW
+23 KIEMNMIN
-30 RKLHKRVSQSEEQSW
+30 RLHKRVSSSEEQSW

-57 DSEIPDSSGVAI
+57 DPEIPDTSGVAI

-84 TGLDRENQHNA
+84 TGLDKANQHNA

-102 WSKVDPV
+102 WSKVEPV
-109 PYVDQLLETDS
+109 AYVNQLLEA
-120 ETEMTDVQT
+120 EIIDVQT
-129 WFSHGVQIV
+129 RFSHGQQVV

-144 AWSYRALIS
+144 AWSYRSLIS
-153 NFNANVHAIPIH
+153 NFNANVHEIPIH
-165 LQSCAYLHNYIPPND
+165 LESCAYLHNYVPPKD
-180 DPLTKGYF
+180 DPLKQHYF
-188 QNLINDSPVF
+188 QDLIAQSPVF
-198 YRNDVKKLRNFIKK
+198 YRSDVKKLRDFIKK
-212 YIHKGDEKQTLYY
+212 YIHTGDAKQTLYY
-225 IEHGEIRPSK
+225 IENGEIRPSK
-235 SLQDSLAAML
+235 SLQDSLSAML
-245 RGNRE
+245 RGKEE

-280 LVQGGPGT
+280 IVQGGPGT

-302 NDDQVC
+302 NDGQVC
-308 AYVTKNSAPRNVFE
+308 AYVTKNSAPRKVFE
-322 AKLKSG
+322 AKLRSG
-328 AFKRKNISSLFKG
+328 AFKRNNISSLFKG
-341 STAFVHSETNDF
+341 STAFVEAEVNDY

-377 NQIKEIINAS
+377 DQIKEIINACTS
-387 KCSVFFID
+387 SVFFID

-400 TAQDYGDREQI
+400 TAQDYGQRAHI
-411 LHWAR
+411 LFWAKA
-416 YFHAEVQEGKL
+416 FNAEVQEGRL

-449 HEETANPTLEGIDY
+449 QKETANPTLQGIDY
-463 DFQVVDDPSELR
+463 DFRVFDDPLQLKA
-475 RLIIEK
+475 LIEEK
-481 NREDDKAR
+481 NKVDDKAR

-494 CWDWISKKNVSSVPD
+494 CWEWISKKSSNTEND
-509 IVIDD
+509 IVIGD
-514 FAMYWNLSSDG
+514 FSMRWNLSSDS
-525 TYAISK
+525 TFAISK

-552 VIIGNDLRYE
+552 VIIGDDLRFE
-562 QGKVITDYSKRAK
+562 HGKVITDYSKRAK
-575 TDQSLKGLKGLI
+575 TDKSLHGLI
-587 KRGDLEAMKTADTI
+587 GKARKKDEEAAKSIDVI

-609 LSRGMRGCYVY
+609 MSRGMKGCYVY
-620 CTDKRLAHFLKT
+620 CTNKALAQFLRT
-632 RITGYA
+632 RISGYQL
-638 EGIDLSVWVAE
+638 ETPSLLVAE
-649 K
+649 DQV

>member
-1 MLIYEGDKQQFLSDV
+1 MLVYEGDKQQFLSDV

-30 RKLHKRVSQSEEQSW
+30 NRLHKRVSSSEEQSW

-57 DSEIPDSSGVAI
+57 DSEIPDTSGVAI

-84 TGLDRENQHNA
+84 TGLDKENQHNA

-102 WSKVDPV
+102 WSKVEPV
-109 PYVDQLLETDS
+109 PYVDQLLEA
-120 ETEMTDVQT
+120 EIIDVQT
-129 WFSHGVQIV
+129 RFSHGQQVV

-144 AWSYRALIS
+144 AWSYRSLIS
-153 NFNANVHAIPIH
+153 NFNVNVHAIPIH
-165 LQSCAYLHNYIPPND
+165 LESCAYLHNYVPPED
-180 DPLTKGYF
+180 DPLKQHYF
-188 QNLINDSPVF
+188 QSLLDESPVF
-198 YRNDVKKLRNFIKK
+198 YRSDVMKLREFIKK
-212 YIHKGDEKQTLYY
+212 YIHTGDAKQTLYY
-225 IEHGEIRPSK
+225 IDDGEIRPSK
-235 SLQDSLAAML
+235 SLQDALSAML
-245 RGNRE
+245 RGKEE

-280 LVQGGPGT
+280 IVQGGPGT

-308 AYVTKNSAPRNVFE
+308 AYVTKNSAPRKVFE
-322 AKLKSG
+322 AKLRSG
-328 AFKRKNISSLFKG
+328 AFKRNNISSLFKG
-341 STAFVHSETNDF
+341 STAFVNADTNDF

-364 NKRSQQGPRVTGE
+364 NKRSQQGLKVTGE
-377 NQIKEIINAS
+377 DQIKEIINAS
-387 KCSVFFID
+387 RCSVFFID

-400 TAQDYGDREQI
+400 TAQDYGDRAQI
-411 LHWAR
+411 LYWAKA
-416 YFHAEVQEGKL
+416 FNAEVQEGRL

-449 HEETANPTLEGIDY
+449 QEETANPTLEGIDY
-463 DFQVVDDPSELR
+463 DFRVVENPHELR
-475 RLIIEK
+475 RLIEER

-489 LVAGY
+489 IVAGY
-494 CWDWISKKNVSSVPD
+494 CWDWVSKNNPDSVPD
-509 IVIDD
+509 ITIDD
-514 FAMYWNLSSDG
+514 FSMYWNLSSDG

-552 VIIGNDLRYE
+552 VIIGDDLRFE
-562 QGKVITDYSKRAK
+562 KGNVISDYTKRAR
-575 TDQSLKGLKGLI
+575 TDQSLKGLKGPI
-587 KRGDLEAMKTADTI
+587 KKGDQEAMKTADII

-609 LSRGMRGCYVY
+609 MSRGMKGCYVY
-620 CTDKRLAHFLKT
+620 CTNKELAHFLKT
-632 RITGYA
+632 RIAGYRE
-638 EGIDLSVWVAE
+638 EGESPLLVAE
-649 K
+649 REK

>member
-1 MLIYEGDKQQFLSDV
+1 MLVYEGDKQQFLSDV

-30 RKLHKRVSQSEEQSW
+30 NRLHKRVSSSEEQSW

-57 DSEIPDSSGVAI
+57 DSEIPDTSGVAI

-84 TGLDRENQHNA
+84 TGLDQENQHNA

-102 WSKVDPV
+102 WSKVEPV
-109 PYVDQLLETDS
+109 PYVDQLLEA
-120 ETEMTDVQT
+120 EIIDVQT
-129 WFSHGVQIV
+129 RFSHGQQVV

-144 AWSYRALIS
+144 AWSYRSLIS

-165 LQSCAYLHNYIPPND
+165 LESCAYLHNYVPPED
-180 DPLTKGYF
+180 DPLKQHYF
-188 QNLINDSPVF
+188 QSILDESPVF
-198 YRNDVKKLRNFIKK
+198 YRSDVMKLREFIKK
-212 YIHKGDEKQTLYY
+212 YIHTGDAKQTLYY
-225 IEHGEIRPSK
+225 IDNGEIRPSK
-235 SLQDSLAAML
+235 SLQDALSAML
-245 RGNRE
+245 RGKEE

-280 LVQGGPGT
+280 IVQGGPGT

-308 AYVTKNSAPRNVFE
+308 AYVTKNSAPRKVFE
-322 AKLKSG
+322 AKLRSG
-328 AFKRKNISSLFKG
+328 AFKRNNISSLFKG
-341 STAFVHSETNDF
+341 STAFVDADTNDF

-364 NKRSQQGPRVTGE
+364 NKRSQQGPKVTGE
-377 NQIKEIINAS
+377 DQIMEIINAS
-387 KCSVFFID
+387 RCSVFFID

-400 TAQDYGDREQI
+400 TAQDYGDRAQI
-411 LHWAR
+411 LYWAKA
-416 YFHAEVQEGKL
+416 FNAEVQEGRL

-449 HEETANPTLEGIDY
+449 QEETANPTLEGIDY
-463 DFQVVDDPSELR
+463 DFRVVENPHELR
-475 RLIIEK
+475 RLIEER

-489 LVAGY
+489 IVAGY
-494 CWDWISKKNVSSVPD
+494 CWDWVSKNNPDSVPD
-509 IVIDD
+509 ITIDD
-514 FAMYWNLSSDG
+514 FSMYWNLSSDG

-552 VIIGNDLRYE
+552 VIIGDDLRFE
-562 QGKVITDYSKRAK
+562 KGNVISDYTKRAR
-575 TDQSLKGLKGLI
+575 TDQSLKGLKGPI
-587 KRGDLEAMKTADTI
+587 KKGDQEAMKTADII

-609 LSRGMRGCYVY
+609 MSRGMKGCYVY
-620 CTDKRLAHFLKT
+620 CTNKELAHFLKT
-632 RITGYA
+632 RIDGYR
-638 EGIDLSVWVAE
+638 EEDESPLLVAE
-649 K
+649 REK

>member
-1 MLIYEGDKQQFLSDV
+1 MLVYEGDKQQFLSDV

-30 RKLHKRVSQSEEQSW
+30 NRLHKRVSSSEEQSW

-57 DSEIPDSSGVAI
+57 DSEIPDTSGVAI

-84 TGLDRENQHNA
+84 TGLDKENQHNA

-102 WSKVDPV
+102 WSKVEPV
-109 PYVDQLLETDS
+109 PYVDQLLEA
-120 ETEMTDVQT
+120 EIIDVQT
-129 WFSHGVQIV
+129 RFSHGQQLV

-144 AWSYRALIS
+144 AWSYRSLIS

-165 LQSCAYLHNYIPPND
+165 LESCAYLHNYVPPED
-180 DPLTKGYF
+180 DPLKQHYF
-188 QNLINDSPVF
+188 QSILDESPLF
-198 YRNDVKKLRNFIKK
+198 YRSDVKKLREFIKK
-212 YIHKGDEKQTLYY
+212 YIHTGDAKQTLYY
-225 IEHGEIRPSK
+225 IDNGEIRPSK
-235 SLQDSLAAML
+235 SLQDSLSAML
-245 RGNRE
+245 RGKEE

-268 RRSKEDGKKRVF
+268 RRSKEDGRKRVF
-280 LVQGGPGT
+280 IVQGGPGT

-308 AYVTKNSAPRNVFE
+308 AYVTKNSAPRKVFE
-322 AKLKSG
+322 AKLRSG
-328 AFKRKNISSLFKG
+328 AFKRNNISSLFKG
-341 STAFVHSETNDF
+341 STAFVDADTNDF

-364 NKRSQQGPRVTGE
+364 NKRSQQGPKVTGE
-377 NQIKEIINAS
+377 DQIKEIINAS
-387 KCSVFFID
+387 RCSVFFID

-400 TAQDYGDREQI
+400 TAQDYGDRAQI
-411 LHWAR
+411 LYWAKA
-416 YFHAEVQEGKL
+416 FNAEVQEGRL

-449 HEETANPTLEGIDY
+449 HGETANSTLEGIDY
-463 DFQVVDDPSELR
+463 DFRVVDDPKELR
-475 RLIIEK
+475 RLIEER

-489 LVAGY
+489 IVAGY
-494 CWDWISKKNVSSVPD
+494 CWDWVSKNNPDSVPD
-509 IVIDD
+509 ITIDD
-514 FAMYWNLSSDG
+514 FSMYWNLSSDG

-552 VIIGNDLRYE
+552 VIIGDDLRFE
-562 QGKVITDYSKRAK
+562 MGKVVTDYSKRAK
-575 TDQSLKGLKGLI
+575 TDQSLKGLKGPI
-587 KRGDLEAMKTADTI
+587 KKGDQEAMKTADII

-609 LSRGMRGCYVY
+609 MSRGMKGCYVY
-620 CTDKRLAHFLKT
+620 CTNKELAHFLKT
-632 RITGYA
+632 RIAGYR
-638 EGIDLSVWVAE
+638 EEDESPLLVAE
-649 K
+649 EKE

>member
-1 MLIYEGDKQQFLSDV
+1 MLVYEGDKQQFLSDV

-30 RKLHKRVSQSEEQSW
+30 NRLHKRVSSSEEQSW

-57 DSEIPDSSGVAI
+57 DSEIPDTSGVAI

-84 TGLDRENQHNA
+84 TGLDKENQHNA

-102 WSKVDPV
+102 WSKVEPV
-109 PYVDQLLETDS
+109 PYVDQLLEA
-120 ETEMTDVQT
+120 EIIDVQT
-129 WFSHGVQIV
+129 RFSHGQQVV

-144 AWSYRALIS
+144 AWSYRSLIS

-165 LQSCAYLHNYIPPND
+165 LESCAYLHNYVPPED
-180 DPLTKGYF
+180 DPLKQHYF
-188 QNLINDSPVF
+188 QSILDESPVF
-198 YRNDVKKLRNFIKK
+198 YRSDVMKLREFIKK
-212 YIHKGDEKQTLYY
+212 YIHTGDAKQTLYY
-225 IEHGEIRPSK
+225 IDNGEIRPSK
-235 SLQDSLAAML
+235 SLQDALSAML
-245 RGNRE
+245 RGKEE

-280 LVQGGPGT
+280 IVQGGPGT

-308 AYVTKNSAPRNVFE
+308 AYVTKNSAPRKVFE
-322 AKLKSG
+322 AKLRSG
-328 AFKRKNISSLFKG
+328 AFKRNNISSLFKG
-341 STAFVHSETNDF
+341 STAFVDADTNDF

-364 NKRSQQGPRVTGE
+364 NKRSQQGPKVTGE
-377 NQIKEIINAS
+377 DQIKEIINAS
-387 KCSVFFID
+387 RCSVFFID

-400 TAQDYGDREQI
+400 TAQDYGDRAQI
-411 LHWAR
+411 LYWAKA
-416 YFHAEVQEGKL
+416 FNAEVQEGRL

-449 HEETANPTLEGIDY
+449 QEETANPTLEGIDY
-463 DFQVVDDPSELR
+463 DFRVVDDPNELR
-475 RLIIEK
+475 RLIEER

-489 LVAGY
+489 IVAGY
-494 CWDWISKKNVSSVPD
+494 CWDWVSKNNPDSVPD
-509 IVIDD
+509 ITIDD
-514 FAMYWNLSSDG
+514 FSMYWNLISDG

-552 VIIGNDLRYE
+552 VIIGDDLRFE
-562 QGKVITDYSKRAK
+562 KGNVISDYTKRAR
-575 TDQSLKGLKGLI
+575 TDQSLKGLKGPI
-587 KRGDLEAMKTADTI
+587 KKGDQEAMKTADII

-609 LSRGMRGCYVY
+609 MSRGMKGCYVY
-620 CTDKRLAHFLKT
+620 CINKELAHFLKT
-632 RITGYA
+632 RIAGYG
-638 EGIDLSVWVAE
+638 EEDKSLLLVAE
-649 K
+649 REE

>member
-1 MLIYEGDKQQFLSDV
+1 MLVYEGDKQQFLSDV

-30 RKLHKRVSQSEEQSW
+30 NRLHKRVSSSEEQSW

-57 DSEIPDSSGVAI
+57 DSEIPDTSGVAI

-84 TGLDRENQHNA
+84 TGLDKENQHNA

-102 WSKVDPV
+102 WSKVEPV
-109 PYVDQLLETDS
+109 PYVDQLLEA
-120 ETEMTDVQT
+120 EIIDVQT
-129 WFSHGVQIV
+129 RFSHGQQVV

-144 AWSYRALIS
+144 AWSYRSLIS

-165 LQSCAYLHNYIPPND
+165 LESCAYLHNYVPPED
-180 DPLTKGYF
+180 DPLKQHYF
-188 QNLINDSPVF
+188 QSILDESPVF
-198 YRNDVKKLRNFIKK
+198 YRSDVMKLRAFIKK
-212 YIHKGDEKQTLYY
+212 YIHTGDAKQTLYY
-225 IEHGEIRPSK
+225 IDNGEIRPSK
-235 SLQDSLAAML
+235 SLQDALSAML
-245 RGNRE
+245 RGKEE

-280 LVQGGPGT
+280 IVQGGPGT

-308 AYVTKNSAPRNVFE
+308 AYVTKNSAPRKVFE
-322 AKLKSG
+322 AKLRSG
-328 AFKRKNISSLFKG
+328 AFKRNNISSLFKG
-341 STAFVHSETNDF
+341 STAFVNADTNDF

-364 NKRSQQGPRVTGE
+364 NKRSQQGPKVTGE
-377 NQIKEIINAS
+377 DQIKEIINAS
-387 KCSVFFID
+387 RCSVFFID

-400 TAQDYGDREQI
+400 TAQDYGDRAQI
-411 LHWAR
+411 LYWAKA
-416 YFHAEVQEGKL
+416 FNAEVQEGRL

-449 HEETANPTLEGIDY
+449 QEETANPTLEGIDY
-463 DFQVVDDPSELR
+463 DFRVVENPHELR
-475 RLIIEK
+475 RLIEER

-489 LVAGY
+489 IVAGY
-494 CWDWISKKNVSSVPD
+494 CWDWVSKNNPDSVPD
-509 IVIDD
+509 ITIDD
-514 FAMYWNLSSDG
+514 FSMYWNLSSDG

-552 VIIGNDLRYE
+552 VIIGDDLRFE
-562 QGKVITDYSKRAK
+562 KGNVISDYTKRAR
-575 TDQSLKGLKGLI
+575 TDQSLKGLKGPI
-587 KRGDLEAMKTADTI
+587 KKGDQEAMKTADII

-609 LSRGMRGCYVY
+609 MSRGMKGCYVY
-620 CTDKRLAHFLKT
+620 CTNKELAHFLKT
-632 RITGYA
+632 RIAGYRE
-638 EGIDLSVWVAE
+638 EGESPLLVAE
-649 K
+649 REK